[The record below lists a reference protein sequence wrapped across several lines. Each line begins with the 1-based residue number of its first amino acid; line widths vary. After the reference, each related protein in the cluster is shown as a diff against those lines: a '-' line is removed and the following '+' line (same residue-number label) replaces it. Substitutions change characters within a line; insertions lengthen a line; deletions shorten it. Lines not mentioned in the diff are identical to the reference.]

1 MPPSNARVT
10 LGDVAGSILDAKLP
24 AGGPILA
31 RRRGP
36 ERKLEEEK
44 KEEREQQAIL
54 RAKRALSEKPHKTLR
69 ASSSKATHDPVL
81 ETMLRKTAT
90 KGVVALFNAVRT
102 AQKDEDPNQ
111 AAKRTKRKREAKD
124 ASKEAG
130 KDDTLDL
137 SKESFLDI
145 LRRGSADGAKR
156 SVQAKVSEES
166 GRQSNGA
173 RFLSDDYMLGKN
185 RSRDYEREVEGD
197 ELEAEYAEDI
207 RGAEMEEDDEYD

>member
-1 MPPSNARVT
+1 MLSVPP
-10 LGDVAGSILDAKLP
+10 
-24 AGGPILA
+24 
-31 RRRGP
+31 
-36 ERKLEEEK
+36 
-44 KEEREQQAIL
+44 
-54 RAKRALSEKPHKTLR
+54 
-69 ASSSKATHDPVL
+69 
-81 ETMLRKTAT
+81 
-90 KGVVALFNAVRT
+90 
-102 AQKDEDPNQ
+102 
-111 AAKRTKRKREAKD
+111 KRTKTQPSCKGQSASEAKMP
-124 ASKEAG
+124 ARRA